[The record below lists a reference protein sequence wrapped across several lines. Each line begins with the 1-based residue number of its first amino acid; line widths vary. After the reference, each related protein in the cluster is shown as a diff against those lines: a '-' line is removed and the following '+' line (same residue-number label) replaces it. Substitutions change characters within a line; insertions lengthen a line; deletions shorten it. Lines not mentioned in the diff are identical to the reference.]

1 MSAPWRLLLIDD
13 NPDDRLFIRRALAH
27 EFDALEV
34 QEVGDA
40 ATLSQAIEAGPFDL
54 VITDYALGFTN
65 GFIVLDT
72 LKSRWPECPVIL
84 CSGTL
89 SEEIAVEALRR
100 GLDDYVLKDPQ
111 RLLRLPAAVRG
122 AIDHARQRAA
132 ARAAERRYEALFH
145 GAPVGLVRS
154 LPDGRMLAANAAA
167 ARIWGYP
174 DIEAF
179 LRVNAR
185 ELYAEPA
192 DRARLLATIEASEV
206 VENFELQGRRGDG
219 TLMWVN
225 LGVRAERDAGGQ
237 VLHYEWS
244 VADITERKRLES
256 ELHQAQKLEGIG
268 QLAGGIAH
276 DFNNLLT
283 VITGRSHLVLAQLP
297 ADHALRR
304 HIELIRTTGE
314 RAAALTRQLLAF
326 SRKQVL
332 EPKVLDVNAVV
343 TGLAPMLRRL
353 IGEDLEFAAVPAPE
367 LGAVKADPS
376 QLEQVILNLVVNAR
390 DAMPQGGTLTI
401 ETSNVELDEAYA
413 RRHPGAS
420 AGRFVMLAIRD
431 TGHGMDAAVKAR
443 IFEPFFTTKEPGKGT
458 GLGLATVFGIVKQ
471 SGGSIAV
478 ESEPGQG
485 TTFKVY
491 LPRVDAA
498 VDRMA
503 TTAAAPT
510 LARGSETILLV
521 EDDDEVRAL
530 ARETLEGHGYAVL
543 PAAAPAE
550 ALRLAGCHV
559 DPIHLLV
566 TDVVLPQFSGR
577 GLAERLTPDHR
588 DLRVLYMS
596 GYTADAVVRHGVLE
610 EGTAFLQKPFTPY
623 TLLAKVREVL
633 DRGA

>member
-1 MSAPWRLLLIDD
+1 MSDPWRLLLVDD
-13 NPDDRLFIRRALAH
+13 NPDDRLFVRRALARELDAWEVH
-27 EFDALEV
+27 EASDAE
-34 QEVGDA
+34 
-40 ATLSQAIEAGPFDL
+40 TLARAIEAGPFDL
-54 VITDYALGFTN
+54 VITDYALGFTD
-65 GFIVLDT
+65 GLILLDT

-84 CSGTL
+84 CTGTL
-89 SEEIAVEALRR
+89 SEEIAVEALRK

-174 DIEAF
+174 DIGAL
-179 LRVNAR
+179 LRVNSR
-185 ELYAEPA
+185 ELYADPA
-192 DRARLLATIEASEV
+192 DRARLLATIEASEG
-206 VENFELQGRRGDG
+206 VEDFELQGRRGDG
-219 TLMWVN
+219 TLIWVN
-225 LGVRAERDAGGQ
+225 LGVRAEKDPAGQ

-256 ELHQAQKLEGIG
+256 ELRQAQKLEAIG
-268 QLAGGIAH
+268 QLAGGVAH

-283 VITGRSHLVLAQLP
+283 VITGRSHLALGQLP
-297 ADHALRR
+297 ADHIIRR
-304 HIELIRTTGE
+304 HIELIQTTAE

-343 TGLAPMLRRL
+343 MGVAPMLRRL
-353 IGEDLEFAAVPAPE
+353 IGEDLELVTVPAPD
-367 LGAVKADPS
+367 LGRVKADPS
-376 QLEQVILNLVVNAR
+376 QLEQVIVNLAVNAR

-401 ETSNVELDEAYA
+401 ETGNVELDEAYT
-413 RRHPGAS
+413 RRHPGAN
-420 AGRFVMLAIRD
+420 AGRFVMLAVSD

-443 IFEPFFTTKEPGKGT
+443 IFEPFFTTKDPGKGT

-471 SGGSIAV
+471 SGGSIGV
-478 ESEPGQG
+478 YSEPGQG

-491 LPRVDAA
+491 LPRVDEA
-498 VDRMA
+498 VDRTA
-503 TTAAAPT
+503 TAAAPT
-510 LARGSETILLV
+510 LGRGSETILLV

-530 ARETLEGHGYAVL
+530 TRETLDGHGYAVI
-543 PAAAPAE
+543 PAGDPVE
-550 ALRLAGCHV
+550 ALRLAGSHSG
-559 DPIHLLV
+559 PIHLLV
-566 TDVVLPQFSGR
+566 TDVVLPQLSGR
-577 GLAERLTPDHR
+577 GLAERLAPEHR

-596 GYTADAVVRHGVLE
+596 GYTDDAIVRHGMLE
-610 EGTAFLQKPFTPY
+610 EGTAFLQKPFTPH
-623 TLLAKVREVL
+623 TLLRKVREVL
-633 DRGA
+633 DRRT

>member
-1 MSAPWRLLLIDD
+1 MSDPWRLLLIDD

-27 EFDALEV
+27 EFDALQVHEA
-34 QEVGDA
+34 GDA
-40 ATLSQAIEAGPFDL
+40 QTLAQAMEAGPFDL

-132 ARAAERRYEALFH
+132 ARAAARRYEALFH
-145 GAPVGLVRS
+145 GAPVGLLRS
-154 LPDGRMLAANAAA
+154 LADGRMLAANTAA

-174 DIEAF
+174 DIEA
-179 LRVNAR
+179 LLGVDAW
-185 ELYAEPA
+185 ELYADPE
-192 DRARLLATIEASEV
+192 DRARLVARIEGSEV
-206 VENFELQGRRGDG
+206 VQDFELRGRRGDG
-219 TLMWVN
+219 TLIWVSV
-225 LGVRAERDAGGQ
+225 GVRAERDARGRT
-237 VLHYEWS
+237 LHYEWS
-244 VADITERKRLES
+244 VTDITERKRLES
-256 ELHQAQKLEGIG
+256 ELRQAQKLEAIG

-283 VITGRSHLVLAQLP
+283 VITGRSHLALAQLP
-297 ADHALRR
+297 PDHALRR
-304 HIELIRTTGE
+304 HIELIQTTAE

-332 EPKVLDVNAVV
+332 EPRVLNVNAVV
-343 TGLAPMLRRL
+343 AGLAPMLRRL
-353 IGEDLEFAAVPAPE
+353 IGEDLELAAVPEAE
-367 LGAVKADPS
+367 LGCVKADPS
-376 QLEQVILNLVVNAR
+376 QLEQVILNLAVNAR
-390 DAMPQGGTLTI
+390 DAMPQGGRLTI
-401 ETSNVELDEAYA
+401 ETGNVELDEAYA
-413 RRHPGAS
+413 RCHLGAS
-420 AGRFVMLAIRD
+420 AGRFVMLAITD

-471 SGGSIAV
+471 SGGSIEV
-478 ESEPGQG
+478 YSEPAQG

-491 LPRVDAA
+491 LPQVEEA
-498 VDRMA
+498 VDR
-503 TTAAAPT
+503 TAAVAAPT

-530 ARETLEGHGYAVL
+530 ARETLEGHGYAVI

-550 ALRLAGCHV
+550 ALRLAGRHSG
-559 DPIHLLV
+559 PIHLLV
-566 TDVVLPQFSGR
+566 TDVVMPQLSGR
-577 GLAERLTPDHR
+577 GLAEQLTPGHR

-596 GYTADAVVRHGVLE
+596 GYTSDAVVRHGVLA

-623 TLLAKVREVL
+623 ILLLKVQEVL
-633 DRGA
+633 DRET

>member
-1 MSAPWRLLLIDD
+1 MSDPWRLLLIDD
-13 NPDDRLFIRRALAH
+13 NLDDRVFVRRVLTR

-34 QEVGDA
+34 QEAGDA
-40 ATLSQAIEAGPFDL
+40 KSLAQALEAGPFDL

-65 GFIVLDT
+65 GFLVLDT

-84 CSGTL
+84 CTGTL
-89 SEEIAVEALRR
+89 SEEIAVEALRK

-132 ARAAERRYEALFH
+132 VRAAERRYEALFH

-154 LPDGRMLAANAAA
+154 LPDGQMLAANAAA

-174 DIEAF
+174 DVAA
-179 LRVNAR
+179 LLGVNAR
-185 ELYAEPA
+185 ELYADPA
-192 DRARLLATIEASEV
+192 DRARLIASIEGREG
-206 VENFELQGRRGDG
+206 VEDFELQGRRGDG
-219 TLMWVN
+219 ALIWVN
-225 LGVRAERDAGGQ
+225 LGVRAERDARGQ

-256 ELHQAQKLEGIG
+256 ELRQAQKLEAIG
-268 QLAGGIAH
+268 QLAGGVAH

-283 VITGRSHLVLAQLP
+283 VITGRSHLALGLLP
-297 ADHALRR
+297 ADHAIRR
-304 HIELIRTTGE
+304 HIDLIQTTAE

-332 EPKVLDVNAVV
+332 ESKVLDVNAVV
-343 TGLAPMLRRL
+343 SGLAPMLRRL
-353 IGEDLEFAAVPAPE
+353 IGEDLDFAVVPAPD
-367 LGAVKADPS
+367 LWRVKADPS
-376 QLEQVILNLVVNAR
+376 QLEQVIVNLAVNAR
-390 DAMPQGGTLTI
+390 DAMPQGGTLSI
-401 ETSNVELDEAYA
+401 ETGNVELDEAYA

-420 AGRFVMLAIRD
+420 PGRFVVLAITD

-471 SGGSIAV
+471 SGGSISVDSA
-478 ESEPGQG
+478 PGQG

-491 LPRVDAA
+491 LPRVDEA
-498 VDRMA
+498 VDQPA
-503 TTAAAPT
+503 TPVAPT

-521 EDDDEVRAL
+521 EDDHEVRAL
-530 ARETLEGHGYAVL
+530 ARETLEGNGYVVIS
-543 PAAAPAE
+543 AASPAE
-550 ALRLAGCHV
+550 ALRLASSHPGR
-559 DPIHLLV
+559 IHLLV
-566 TDVVLPQFSGR
+566 TDVVLPQLSGR

-596 GYTADAVVRHGVLE
+596 GYTDDAMMRHGVLE
-610 EGTAFLQKPFTPY
+610 EGTAFLQKPFTPSA
-623 TLLAKVREVL
+623 LLMKVRERL
-633 DRGA
+633 DRGI

>member
-1 MSAPWRLLLIDD
+1 MSDPWRLLLVDD
-13 NPDDRLFIRRALAH
+13 NPDDRLFVRRALARELDAWEVH
-27 EFDALEV
+27 EASDAE
-34 QEVGDA
+34 
-40 ATLSQAIEAGPFDL
+40 TLARAIEAGPFDL
-54 VITDYALGFTN
+54 VITDYALGFTD
-65 GFIVLDT
+65 GLILLDT

-84 CSGTL
+84 CTGTL
-89 SEEIAVEALRR
+89 SEEIAVKALRK

-174 DIEAF
+174 DIGAL
-179 LRVNAR
+179 LRVNSR
-185 ELYAEPA
+185 ELYADPA
-192 DRARLLATIEASEV
+192 DRARLLATIEGSEV

-219 TLMWVN
+219 TLIWVN
-225 LGVRAERDAGGQ
+225 LGVRAEKDPAGQ

-256 ELHQAQKLEGIG
+256 ELRQAQKLEAIG
-268 QLAGGIAH
+268 QLAGGVAH

-283 VITGRSHLVLAQLP
+283 VITGRSHLALGQLP
-297 ADHALRR
+297 ADHIIRR
-304 HIELIRTTGE
+304 HIELIQTTAE

-343 TGLAPMLRRL
+343 MGVAPMLRRL
-353 IGEDLEFAAVPAPE
+353 IGEDLELVTVPAPD
-367 LGAVKADPS
+367 LGRVKADPS
-376 QLEQVILNLVVNAR
+376 QLEQVIVNLAVNAR

-401 ETSNVELDEAYA
+401 ETGNVELDEAYT
-413 RRHPGAS
+413 RRHPGAN
-420 AGRFVMLAIRD
+420 AGRFVMLAVSD

-443 IFEPFFTTKEPGKGT
+443 IFEPFFTTKDPGKGT

-471 SGGSIAV
+471 SGGSIGV
-478 ESEPGQG
+478 YSEPGQG

-491 LPRVDAA
+491 LPRVDEA
-498 VDRMA
+498 VDRTA
-503 TTAAAPT
+503 TAAAPT
-510 LARGSETILLV
+510 LGRGSETILLV

-530 ARETLEGHGYAVL
+530 TRETLDGHGYAVI
-543 PAAAPAE
+543 PAGDPVE
-550 ALRLAGCHV
+550 ALRLAGSHSG
-559 DPIHLLV
+559 PIHLLV
-566 TDVVLPQFSGR
+566 TDVVLPQLSGR
-577 GLAERLTPDHR
+577 GLAERLAPEHR

-596 GYTADAVVRHGVLE
+596 GYTDDAIVRHGMLE
-610 EGTAFLQKPFTPY
+610 EGTAFLQKPFTPH
-623 TLLAKVREVL
+623 TLLRKVREVL
-633 DRGA
+633 DRRT